1 MMTAHLRNRLFTN
14 PYAFNR
20 TIPSGNSFDEVVA
33 HLQLSPNEYRDSPAL
48 REWVRHNKNQRYVP
62 TELLNAFGF
71 EVDC

>member
-1 MMTAHLRNRLFTN
+1 MMTVHPRNRLFAN

-33 HLQLSPNEYRDSPAL
+33 HLQLSPHEYRDSPAL
-48 REWVRHNKNQRYVP
+48 REWVRHNKNQKYVP

>member
-1 MMTAHLRNRLFTN
+1 MTARPRNTLFTN

-33 HLQLSPNEYRDSPAL
+33 HLQLSPHEYRDSREL
-48 REWVRHNKNQRYVP
+48 REWVRRNKNHLYVP
-62 TELLNAFGF
+62 TELLTAFGF